1 MQRAMTDDS
10 ILDDDEKQSIR
21 EWFRRLARLRG
32 PTGASD
38 TVVTDDLPVPPDL
51 ADDVRGGAQS
61 GSPYASRTIPGR
73 AGQVVRQ

>member
-1 MQRAMTDDS
+1 MHRAMTDDS

-32 PTGASD
+32 PTGTSD

-51 ADDVRGGAQS
+51 AGDVRGGAQNR
-61 GSPYASRTIPGR
+61 SPYASPEEPLDDRDR
-73 AGQVVRQ
+73 